1 MKCEKCGCE
10 DPKDCES
17 GAAMSGN
24 TKAKAK
30 SGKGPAAKKAAKRH

>member
-24 TKAKAK
+24 
-30 SGKGPAAKKAAKRH
+30 GPAAKKAAKRH